1 MSDERRSI
9 PDRRK
14 PGRPR
19 EFRDPSE
26 VSFMLEGELH
36 EQIAQ
41 EARRRGDVS
50 LSSVIR
56 DLIAWA
62 LKHQERTSTN

>member
-1 MSDERRSI
+1 MSEERRAI

-26 VSFMLEGELH
+26 LSFMLEGEMH
-36 EQIAQ
+36 EQLAQ
-41 EARRRGDVS
+41 EAKRRGDVS
-50 LSSVIR
+50 VSSVAR
-56 DLIAWA
+56 DLLAWA
-62 LKHQERTSTN
+62 LKNRTSTA